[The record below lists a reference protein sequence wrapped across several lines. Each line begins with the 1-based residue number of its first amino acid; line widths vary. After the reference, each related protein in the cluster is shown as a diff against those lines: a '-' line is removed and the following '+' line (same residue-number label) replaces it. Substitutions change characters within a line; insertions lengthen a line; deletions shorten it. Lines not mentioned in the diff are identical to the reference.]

1 VVLTPKQQHYLIR
14 VLRLGVG
21 DRFIVLNGQGQ
32 AWQAEL
38 IPFNSDPGSERSLE
52 ESPHAKLLEPILSHT
67 ELPISITLVM
77 ALPKGNAFDE
87 VVRQATELGVT
98 CIVPVLSDRTLLNP
112 SAQKRDR
119 WQRIAQEAAEQSER
133 QLVPAIQAPM
143 PFGDYLAMLP
153 CDRSAKR
160 YLGVT
165 RIAAP
170 HLLDCLLAERAK
182 GKKKGEEQKVKD
194 GDVGEDGDV
203 REDSDV
209 ETERQRESG
218 GSVVVAIGPEG
229 GWTEAEI
236 AAAIAIGYQPISL
249 GSRILRAVT
258 APLVALSLI
267 GAVYERGTVEQ

>member
-38 IPFNSDPGSERSLE
+38 IPFNSDPGSEQGLE
-52 ESPHAKLLEPILSHT
+52 ESPHAKLLEPIFNHT

-98 CIVPVLSDRTLLNP
+98 CIAPVLSDRTLLNP

-133 QLVPAIQAPM
+133 QLVPTIQEPM
-143 PFGDYLAMLP
+143 PFGDYLALLP

-170 HLLDCLLAERAK
+170 QLLDCLLAERREA
-182 GKKKGEEQKVKD
+182 GE
-194 GDVGEDGDV
+194 VGEAGGA
-203 REDSDV
+203 E
-209 ETERQRESG
+209 QREG
-218 GSVVVAIGPEG
+218 RGSFVVAIGPEG

-236 AAAIAIGYQPISL
+236 AAAIASGYQPISL

-267 GAVYERGTVEQ
+267 AAIYERGTVEQ